1 MRGTAF
7 TLAPTLALAL
17 IATPLWVQD
26 LRAQDVGQGNGRGG
40 ATSGSP
46 AGGSSEAP
54 DLASYEK
61 LLQDS
66 RGKLR
71 AAASQPGVKD
81 EFSKDESVGTA
92 RREVLTVLQDSLGI
106 VRRAPASYKER
117 PVYKQAE
124 SQIQAASHKVQGQ
137 QQDAALAG
145 PMRDAVQAV
154 ETLVRDVG
162 ASHGRG

>member
-17 IATPLWVQD
+17 IATPLWVHD

-61 LLQDS
+61 LLQAS
-66 RGKLR
+66 LGKLR

-81 EFSKDESVGTA
+81 EFSKDESVGAA

-124 SQIQAASHKVQGQ
+124 SQIQAASNKVQGQ

-154 ETLVRDVG
+154 ETLARDVG

>member
-7 TLAPTLALAL
+7 TLALAL

-26 LRAQDVGQGNGRGG
+26 LRAQNIGQGNGRGG

-66 RGKLR
+66 
-71 AAASQPGVKD
+71 
-81 EFSKDESVGTA
+81 
-92 RREVLTVLQDSLGI
+92 LGI

-124 SQIQAASHKVQGQ
+124 SQNEAASHKVQGQ